1 MLHFYSC
8 PTAGRLRRGGRAA
21 DRTGLENRS
30 ARKGTGGSN
39 PPLSAIRKWYVVCST
54 PLVGARAL
62 SSKSAFGLED
72 TLDDLEDKIDDL
84 EDPID
89 DLESKICRLTSTID
103 DLAKRPK
110 SEEHTDS

>member
-1 MLHFYSC
+1 MLHSHSF

-39 PPLSAIRKWYVVCST
+39 PPLSAIRKWYVVCSA

-72 TLDDLEDKIDDL
+72 T
-84 EDPID
+84 ID